1 MKLNNNQPINIQG
14 KTIELI
20 NFNENN
26 ISDDYISWLND
37 SVVTQ
42 YSNQRFYSH
51 DYESCKK
58 YLQSFEK
65 SKNLFL
71 AIKVKKTSVF
81 IGTLTVY
88 FNLEHGVA
96 DIGIMVGNR
105 AEWGKG
111 YGQDAWNSILAWLL
125 DQESIRKV
133 TAGTVACNIAM
144 RSIIEKSGMK
154 IEGVRNEHE
163 IVKGIPED
171 VILFAILNK

>member
-1 MKLNNNQPINIQG
+1 MKIQG
-14 KTIELI
+14 ETIELTT
-20 NFNENN
+20 FNEND

-58 YLQSFEK
+58 YLQSFKQSE
-65 SKNLFL
+65 NLFL

-81 IGTLTVY
+81 IGALTVY
-88 FNLEHGVA
+88 FDLDHGVA
-96 DIGIMVGNR
+96 DIGIMLGNR

-111 YGQDAWNSILAWLL
+111 YGQDAWNSILEWLL
-125 DQESIRKV
+125 DQENIRKV
-133 TAGTVACNIAM
+133 TAGTLACNIAM
-144 RSIIEKSGMK
+144 RNIIEKSGMK

-163 IVKGIPED
+163 IVKGVPED

>member
-65 SKNLFL
+65 SKNLFYL
-71 AIKVKKTSVF
+71 IFV
-81 IGTLTVY
+81 
-88 FNLEHGVA
+88 
-96 DIGIMVGNR
+96 
-105 AEWGKG
+105 
-111 YGQDAWNSILAWLL
+111 
-125 DQESIRKV
+125 
-133 TAGTVACNIAM
+133 
-144 RSIIEKSGMK
+144 
-154 IEGVRNEHE
+154 
-163 IVKGIPED
+163 
-171 VILFAILNK
+171 

>member
-1 MKLNNNQPINIQG
+1 MKIQG
-14 KTIELI
+14 ETIELTT
-20 NFNENN
+20 FNEND

-58 YLQSFEK
+58 YLQSFK
-65 SKNLFL
+65 QSQNLFL

-81 IGTLTVY
+81 IGALTVY
-88 FNLEHGVA
+88 FDLDHGVA
-96 DIGIMVGNR
+96 DIGIMLGNR

-111 YGQDAWNSILAWLL
+111 YGQDAWNSILEWLL
-125 DQESIRKV
+125 DQENTRKV
-133 TAGTVACNIAM
+133 TAGTLACNIAM
-144 RSIIEKSGMK
+144 RKIIEKSGMK

-163 IVKGIPED
+163 IVKGVPGD